1 MPQTSTTDLRQ
12 QAIPKHPEPNWT
24 QLGQITIE
32 ARSEPLVPMSLAPM
46 PVRVYPAYAR
56 MEVPGAV
63 HECYVREEV
72 YRRLLAVS
80 RALPSG
86 LTLLVLDGWRPW
98 RVQQYLFETLSATIS
113 EAEPGINEDE
123 LLERTREFVSLPST
137 AADAPSPH
145 LTGGAVDVTLCDA
158 DGLPLDMGSTFDEAS
173 QVSHTATFEDRPNL
187 GGKQITARDNR
198 RLLYHSMLAQGFTNL
213 PSEWWHFDFGDQL
226 WAWYS
231 KHEFAVYGPAEP
243 DNVANRWKRQF
254 ERPGSPT
261 SERHGA

>member
-12 QAIPKHPEPNWT
+12 QAIPKLPEPDWT
-24 QLGQITIE
+24 QLGLIAIAALPQ
-32 ARSEPLVPMSLAPM
+32 PLVPMSLAPM

-72 YRRLLAVS
+72 YRRLLAVA

-98 RVQQYLFETLSATIS
+98 RVQQYLFETLSTTIS
-113 EAEPGINEDE
+113 EAEPGISEAE

-173 QVSHTATFEDRPNL
+173 QISHTATFEERLNL
-187 GGKQITARDNR
+187 SAEQIIARDNR

-231 KHEFAVYGPAEP
+231 GRESALYGPAEP
-243 DNVANRWKRQF
+243 DTVANRWKRQF
-254 ERPGSPT
+254 GRADSPT
-261 SERHGA
+261 DERYGV